1 MPPIETVRPG
11 RWEVVIQA
19 GGGTSLSFKVIAL
32 NFNYALALNALIRR
46 VAAHEARHAVLTRQD
61 TRMPRYEGFHRNG
74 WPMAIYLRPYHRLE
88 VN

>member
-1 MPPIETVRPG
+1 MPIEAIYSG

-32 NFNYALALNALIRR
+32 NFNYAQALNALIRR
-46 VAAHEARHAVLTRQD
+46 VVVYEARRAVLTRQD
-61 TRMPRYEGFHRNG
+61 TRMPRYEGFHANG
-74 WPMAIYLRPYHRLE
+74 QPLAMYLRRYRSE